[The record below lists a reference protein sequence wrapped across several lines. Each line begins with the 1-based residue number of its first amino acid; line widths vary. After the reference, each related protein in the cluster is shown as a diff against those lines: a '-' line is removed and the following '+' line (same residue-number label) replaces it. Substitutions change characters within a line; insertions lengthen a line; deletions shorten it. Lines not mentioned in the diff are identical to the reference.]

1 MPNMRSTLI
10 ADLLR
15 AGSSKG
21 SFLSFF
27 QKFLLDSG
35 FKAVVLFRLA
45 NWLQRRGWNRIAFLV
60 AATSLAK
67 TGADIVPCAKIG
79 PGFVIKHPV
88 GVVIGSG
95 CSIGRNFTV
104 LQGVTLGEKYS
115 SDGKHEY
122 PIIGDNVTV
131 CAGSMILGKV
141 RVGDNAVIGANSVVL
156 RNVPQNCVVAGMPAR
171 IIRKSTKKI
180 QPKVLDDLIDSVP
193 VLAKTKSLQAP
204 NF

>member
-21 SFLSFF
+21 SILSFF
-27 QKFLLDSG
+27 QKFFLDSG

-45 NWLQRRGWNRIAFLV
+45 NGLQRRGLNRVAFL
-60 AATSLAK
+60 AAAASLAR

-88 GVVIGSG
+88 GVVIGGG

-115 SDGKHEY
+115 SEDNHEY
-122 PIIGDNVTV
+122 PIVGDNVTV

-141 RVGDNAVIGANSVVL
+141 HVGDNAVIGANSVVL
-156 RNVPQNCVVAGMPAR
+156 WDVPPDCVVAGIPAR
-171 IIRKSTKKI
+171 IIRKLTKQI
-180 QPKVLDDLIDSVP
+180 QPKVLYDVIDSVP
-193 VLAKTKSLQAP
+193 G
-204 NF
+204 